1 MAEHGDTVRTANG
14 GRGIHGIIGHANVA
28 NDAARTGLTQGALD
42 ELRFLKQTAGAIPGY
57 YYGDGGTKWWRLS
70 NEPAVVTTA
79 ALTGNINNYLPVSA
93 EAWQYGDIF
102 RVATTV
108 PVLITGFAAIAAA
121 PRSMRQVLN
130 INGAGGDN
138 ITIGH
143 LNGSSSAGNQVFI
156 ATEQDLVVPPGGN
169 VTLWE
174 DTVTGKWR
182 VM

>member
-1 MAEHGDTVRTANG
+1 VL
-14 GRGIHGIIGHANVA
+14 
-28 NDAARTGLTQGALD
+28 NDAARVGITQGPLD
-42 ELRFLKQTAGAIPGY
+42 ELRFVKQTAGAVPGY
-57 YYGDGGTKWWRLS
+57 YYGDGAGLWYRLGT
-70 NEPAVVTTA
+70 EPAIITPA
-79 ALTGNINNYLPVSA
+79 ALVAQTDDYEPVSP

-108 PVLITGFAAIAAA
+108 PVLITGFKPIAAA
-121 PRSMRQVLN
+121 PRRLRHLVN

-143 LNGSSSAGNQVFI
+143 LDGGSPAASQVFI
-156 ATEQDLVVPPGGN
+156 ATELSLVVPPGGN

-174 DTVTGKWR
+174 DTATGKWR